1 MSSALQAPSSR
12 RKPRSRKRGKQM
24 VPARGVGRRT
34 RENTY
39 LEPICELL
47 SETEGDG
54 AEGSFNEGDLETP
67 LEGLVEDDELTE
79 LTMMGMW
86 EEDSP
91 QPPAGVTANTTEASA
106 TTTSA
111 KLKSSKK
118 KGGKK
123 GRLSNMAAVFE
134 EAAARE
140 AEQVAHRQLESN
152 QREKTVSENRAIPMA
167 VPGKRSVGLEEA
179 ELLQEELGRQ
189 VETMEEQIA
198 MCMSA
203 GSFDAI
209 KDELEAFL
217 EESTDTSGS
226 GDDIALSGSPSDS
239 IKSTNVSSPACI
251 KPERGFEREN
261 LLDGPTDE
269 EYYACEVF
277 LDATSKVQHVAA
289 QRCRE
294 IERLKEQA
302 GRSGSPGGS
311 CGEMDS
317 LSRSV
322 AHVTS
327 GLALIS
333 GLGGSARKAD
343 RREVELDGDVSSSSL
358 PAWSQL
364 STEVSPEALKR
375 RLESLAEPPESKQE
389 EGYHTVQHPS
399 TSEIIEVFAVEVDL
413 KLLPTT
419 FVNLV
424 ESLCVGMG
432 FKGGVARKVLKLL
445 NGVQTEME
453 GVDVDLVLTIDR
465 LDSSPASMKVE
476 SECKQKALSQLQ
488 SIDGRE
494 LCPED
499 MEVLSLGSLHGYYW
513 RTRDVTMN
521 ECLLLRTAPDALQL
535 FFSKAAQEDILTG
548 VVRCMPHCLKSH
560 YCFMWRC
567 DKVGTPILTSV
578 LFERC
583 LVRYLKGQGKEY
595 GIDEAT
601 WSFYRRTKLSP
612 TSVFRIMKNFSDE
625 PEKIAKAV
633 SHLKELDLVGSVNE
647 VNLLW
652 NQKAEEIKRGGA
664 VDLKRKMTVGDC
676 ERWAMKKKEQMVR
689 MRTNLQAR
697 APVVGFVEGTRMA
710 AVKIPSDLRCFC
722 SPMFLH
728 NEKSVERA
736 KY

>member
-499 MEVLSLGSLHGYYW
+499 MEV
-513 RTRDVTMN
+513 
-521 ECLLLRTAPDALQL
+521 
-535 FFSKAAQEDILTG
+535 
-548 VVRCMPHCLKSH
+548 
-560 YCFMWRC
+560 
-567 DKVGTPILTSV
+567 GTPILTSV